1 MNKRNIAKRLLAVGI
16 SVLMCT
22 SIIPASAQSQDE
34 RVQKWASVLDKCIET
49 EVQEAETLKAENQ
62 AKEAVDKAS
71 WEYENNNYLYLA
83 DTLPINDSIYGSFN
97 SAKDLDCFKTEI
109 DKPGI
114 LTFTCTSDEGTAED
128 FDFALVDER
137 GNVLKFAEADEDL
150 ARTKSLEVNPALDP
164 DYYIVVLP
172 NSESVVKSTYKL
184 DCEYEELENYVAIDD
199 IQINKDEFV
208 LKEGSTLELDYTL
221 NPENATESVTFVS
234 TDEDVATVDENGVVT
249 GVSTGSCEIKM
260 MNPRETVKSFAKVF
274 VESDIEINSFEFGKE
289 RYMTQK
295 GDQINLKTALGLP
308 EDAYVHI
315 AWDLNDDLGTIN
327 EDGIFYAENEGVAK
341 VTATYGED
349 TAYAYLIVGRIER
362 RVERRAILVGNADY
376 PGKVNDLGGPAYD
389 VERLETVFNK
399 ADFEDKGDFAEI
411 NTYADLDRAGLQQAI
426 DDMKPLVGKEDI
438 TYFYY
443 SGHGNTDGRTS
454 SLCMMNDDVNVAE
467 LKEMLDELPGVKV
480 VFLDSCFSGGFIG
493 KADATDSQLE
503 QFNDDVVEIFG
514 SHSKS
519 LLTEGPYK
527 VLTASSKTE
536 TSIEFGGTPPY
547 GIFTKLLTDSSGYE
561 GNYPADANGDSA
573 VTLRESYDHVY
584 EAILSRS
591 PNQHMQIFP
600 EDSQFEWM
608 RYEGVHTTYLDNISF
623 AEGNKTIAVGE
634 NGELDLTFEPAD
646 ASNKSVFYYSDD
658 AEVVSVDLEGNYTAL
673 KAGETTLHAI
683 SVDGLYE
690 AEMKIVVE

>member
-22 SIIPASAQSQDE
+22 SVIPASAQSQSEKVE
-34 RVQKWASVLDKCIET
+34 RWASVIERCA
-49 EVQEAETLKAENQ
+49 EEDVEEAEALKEKNQ
-62 AKEAVDKAS
+62 ALEATEKAS

-83 DTLPINDSIYGSFN
+83 DTLLVNDSIYAQFN
-97 SAKDLDCFKTEI
+97 SEKDLDCFRTEI

-114 LTFTCTSDEGTAED
+114 LRFTCTADECEAED

-137 GNVLKFAEADEDL
+137 GNIIKFAEADENL
-150 ARTKSLEVNPALDP
+150 ARTKTLEVNPALDP
-164 DYYIVVLP
+164 DYYIVALANTANAV
-172 NSESVVKSTYKL
+172 NNTYKM
-184 DCEYEELENYVAIDD
+184 DCEYEELEGYVAIED

-221 NPENATESVTFVS
+221 NPEDATENVTFVS

-249 GVSTGSCEIKM
+249 GISTGSCEIKM
-260 MNPRETVKSFAKVF
+260 MNPRETVQSFAKVF
-274 VESDIEINSFEFGKE
+274 VESDLEINNFEFGKE
-289 RYMTQK
+289 RYMAQK

-315 AWDLNDDLGTIN
+315 AWDLNDDLGTIS
-327 EDGIFYAENEGVAK
+327 EDGIFYAEKEGVAK
-341 VTATYGED
+341 VTANYGEN

-362 RVERRAILVGNADY
+362 RVERRAILIGNGDY
-376 PGKVNDLGGPAYD
+376 PGKVNDLNGPPYD
-389 VERLETVFNK
+389 VERIETVLEK
-399 ADFEDKGDFAEI
+399 SDFGDKGDFAEI
-411 NTYADLDRAGLQQAI
+411 NTYASLDRAGLQKAI

-454 SLCMMNDDVNVAE
+454 SLCMMNDDVKVSE

-493 KADATDSQLE
+493 KAEATDSQLDK
-503 QFNDDVVEIFG
+503 FNDDVIEVFG
-514 SHSKS
+514 SYSKS

-536 TSIEFGGTPPY
+536 TSLEFGGTPPY

-561 GNYPADANGDSA
+561 GNYPADADGDSA
-573 VTLRESYDHVY
+573 VTLRESYDHIY

-600 EDSQFEWM
+600 EYSQFEWT
-608 RYEGVHTTYLDNISF
+608 RYEGVHTDYLENISF
-623 AEGNKTIAVGE
+623 AETSKTIAIGE
-634 NGELDLTFEPAD
+634 SGALDLNFEPAD
-646 ASNKSVFYYSDD
+646 ASNQSVFYYSDD
-658 AEVVSVDLEGNYTAL
+658 TEVVGVDLDGNYTGL
-673 KAGETTLHAI
+673 KAGETTIHAI
-683 SVDGLYE
+683 SVDGLYQ